1 MLGAVTE
8 DDALN
13 LTANISLGVTDVD
26 LDTLTYT
33 IVGGGAGQYG
43 TASVDAGGNF
53 TYTLN
58 NATIAVQALTSAG
71 EGTEAFTV
79 QVSDTSDEMVSVDV
93 TATVNGVN
101 DPLTPTSDLFIAEAS
116 YVEGGFV
123 EEPNGNYDEGY
134 GNYDEGY
141 GNYEGAYVQGGFFAD
156 PLDPQ
161 NPLTGMDVLAN
172 DIGDGELSVT
182 YYGNYYYGYNET
194 NGGYYAS
201 QVSDGYF
208 GTLTLESNEIVF
220 TQGNGF
226 LGVDTFSYTVADQ
239 IDTSTPVGVTV
250 VSVDSAALTLAVVGS
265 DGSAFTTANAL
276 ITGNSPVGNTFASND
291 LTLGLLD
298 GGVSTTSIV
307 GDYGTVTIAQDGTW
321 TYTLSGDLSAAQAA
335 LAASVTGVVEEEFT
349 LQIIDSTGGY
359 DTTTL
364 TAVVLAETAEISI
377 ASTVQNLTGT
387 AGADLLLGSDLADT
401 IDGGPGADVILGF
414 TGNDSLDG
422 GVGDDFIAFSGAV
435 AAGLN
440 GGAGRDVLSVMFDGT
455 VDLQALNATS
465 IEAIDLTNTTAQNLE
480 MSLAD
485 LIAIFA
491 TGDIDLNAVLN
502 VEAPSLIFDVD
513 TTLTILGDTSD
524 FVSIVGLDVDEE
536 FQPTANVVQAA
547 TGETLSIWQ
556 IVNTG
561 TGGVFATLGID
572 TDVTV
577 NDGVGLSQ

>member
-1 MLGAVTE
+1 M
-8 DDALN
+8 
-13 LTANISLGVTDVD
+13 
-26 LDTLTYT
+26 
-33 IVGGGAGQYG
+33 
-43 TASVDAGGNF
+43 
-53 TYTLN
+53 
-58 NATIAVQALTSAG
+58 
-71 EGTEAFTV
+71 
-79 QVSDTSDEMVSVDV
+79 
-93 TATVNGVN
+93 
-101 DPLTPTSDLFIAEAS
+101 
-116 YVEGGFV
+116 
-123 EEPNGNYDEGY
+123 
-134 GNYDEGY
+134 
-141 GNYEGAYVQGGFFAD
+141 
-156 PLDPQ
+156 
-161 NPLTGMDVLAN
+161 
-172 DIGDGELSVT
+172 
-182 YYGNYYYGYNET
+182 
-194 NGGYYAS
+194 
-201 QVSDGYF
+201 
-208 GTLTLESNEIVF
+208 
-220 TQGNGF
+220 
-226 LGVDTFSYTVADQ
+226 
-239 IDTSTPVGVTV
+239 
-250 VSVDSAALTLAVVGS
+250 
-265 DGSAFTTANAL
+265 
-276 ITGNSPVGNTFASND
+276 
-291 LTLGLLD
+291 
-298 GGVSTTSIV
+298 
-307 GDYGTVTIAQDGTW
+307 
-321 TYTLSGDLSAAQAA
+321 
-335 LAASVTGVVEEEFT
+335 
-349 LQIIDSTGGY
+349 QIIDSTGGY

-387 AGADLLLGSDLADT
+387 AAADLLLGSDLADT

-491 TGDIDLNAVLN
+491 TGDIDLNSVLN